1 MVINKKIDKTIMGIV
16 FCLKKSMTETK
27 AVHINNGR
35 VNVSHVSSQVS
46 VRNFAHTGLNKISTN
61 KPKASQ

>member
-35 VNVSHVSSQVS
+35 VNVSHVSSHVS
-46 VRNFAHTGLNKISTN
+46 VRNFTQMGLNNSKIN
-61 KPKASQ
+61 KLKAIQ